1 MYLSKEEWLA
11 QNKGAN
17 ETENR
22 LLELAYTILM
32 KNVYEAEGYPW
43 SPYRCISPARCF
55 DPKEGGFMG
64 IWNWDSAFHAAG
76 VSRWDTALARECLLG
91 FMQFQKENGLFPDV
105 IFEDGRKADT
115 FSKPPVLGWAC
126 EIVYKREKNLDFLK
140 KVYPMLVKNES
151 YWMEKRYDN
160 GLLYYDAEDSRED
173 PDYELHVRYESG
185 WDNSVRWDRTITDLW
200 PIDLNCFMVMNYR
213 SLSYMAKELGF
224 FMDAEKWSRKGEEF
238 SKRINKKLWDPEK
251 NYYADANRK
260 TGEISDVLSPASF
273 MPLFIGIAD
282 EGKAKGMAEIA
293 ETRFG
298 GKMPTVSF
306 DDPEYST
313 DYWRGPTWLNV
324 AYFAAR
330 GLKDYGFPVAD
341 RIKKSILEMC
351 SLDKEHI
358 YENYDART
366 QKGLCCDHFSW
377 SCVFVIEFILNF

>member
-1 MYLSKEEWLA
+1 MNLSKEEWLA
-11 QNKGAN
+11 QNN
-17 ETENR
+17 SIDETEKQ
-22 LLELAYTILM
+22 LLELAYTIFM

-55 DPKEGGFMG
+55 DEVKSCFKG
-64 IWNWDSAFHAAG
+64 IWNWDSAFHAVG

-91 FMQFQKENGLFPDV
+91 FMQFQKESGLFPDV

-115 FSKPPVLGWAC
+115 FSKPPLLGWAC
-126 EIVYKREKNLDFLK
+126 EIVYKREKDLDFLK
-140 KVYPMLVKNES
+140 KVYPMLVKNEA
-151 YWMEKRYDN
+151 YWMEKRCDN
-160 GLLYYDAEDSRED
+160 GLLHYDAEDSRDD

-185 WDNSVRWDRTITDLW
+185 WDNSVRWDQAIVDLW

-213 SLSYMAKELGF
+213 SVNYMAKELGLF
-224 FMDAEKWSRKGEEF
+224 QDAEKWNRKAEEL
-238 SKRINKKLWDPEK
+238 SHRINEKLWDPEK
-251 NYYADANRK
+251 NVYTDANRR
-260 TGEISDVLSPASF
+260 TGEHSSVLSPASF
-273 MPLFIGIAD
+273 MPLYIGIAD
-282 EGKAKGMAEIA
+282 EKRATYMAEIA
-293 ETRFG
+293 ETRFE

-306 DDPEYST
+306 DNPEYST

-324 AYFAAR
+324 AYFAAK
-330 GLKDYGFPVAD
+330 GLKDYHFPVAD

-358 YENYDART
+358 YENYDSRT